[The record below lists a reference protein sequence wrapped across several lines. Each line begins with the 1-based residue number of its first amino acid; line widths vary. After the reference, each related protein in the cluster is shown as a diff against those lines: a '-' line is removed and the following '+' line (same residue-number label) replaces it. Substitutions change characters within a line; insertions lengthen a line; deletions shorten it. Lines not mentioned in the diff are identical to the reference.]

1 MMAERGGSMQES
13 QAHGAEVASEQA
25 PVVAARCDEY
35 QLDSVRAA
43 LRAILAPL
51 GGMAAFVRPGERIAL
66 KPNLLLGTAPELAIV
81 THPAVT
87 AAVAIEVKEAG
98 AHPIVVESP
107 GSGIVHAKT
116 FIERVYRKTG
126 YREASE
132 TYGFDLNLDT
142 TYETAS
148 YPDGRLVRRFEVM
161 TPILRADG
169 VINLCKFK
177 THTFQ
182 IFTGATKNL
191 FGVIPGLNKVGY
203 HGRFADPVRFGE
215 MLLDVAAFAAP
226 RLSIMDA
233 VVGLEG
239 KGPGTGGK
247 ARPLGF
253 LLAGTD
259 TVAIDVACCRI
270 GRIDT
275 AAVPVLV
282 AARERRLWSGR
293 SADVDTLGVPVA
305 DLQVQD
311 FALPERR
318 ARDRGD
324 SPVTLVETLSRRV
337 LQGGFTPMPRPKQG
351 RCTRCAA
358 CEQACPT
365 GAMSMGEKVAQVDD
379 SLCIRCYCCHE
390 VCPEAAIDLEFKG
403 WGRVVNRLGLAG

>member
-1 MMAERGGSMQES
+1 MQEGETP
-13 QAHGAEVASEQA
+13 QVRVGSEQTA
-25 PVVAARCDEY
+25 VIATRCGDYDFETV
-35 QLDSVRAA
+35 QSA
-43 LRAILAPL
+43 LRKVLAPL

-66 KPNLLLGTAPELAIV
+66 KPNLLLGTAPELAIT

-87 AAVAIEVKEAG
+87 AAVAVEVREAG
-98 AHPIVVESP
+98 AHPVVVESP

-116 FIERVYRKTG
+116 FIDRVYRKTG
-126 YREASE
+126 YREAAE
-132 TYGFDLNLDT
+132 RHGFELNLDT
-142 TYETAS
+142 GYEAVS

-161 TPILRADG
+161 NPILAADG

-215 MLLDVAAFAAP
+215 MLLDVAAFANP

-270 GRIDT
+270 ARIDT

-282 AARERRLWSGR
+282 AAHEHGLWSGR
-293 SADVDTLGVPVA
+293 AADVDTLGVPVA

-311 FALPERR
+311 FVLP
-318 ARDRGD
+318 ARQARERGD

-337 LQGGFTPMPRPKQG
+337 LQGGFTPMPRPKKG
-351 RCTRCAA
+351 RCTRCGD
-358 CEQACPT
+358 CVQACPT
-365 GAMSMGEKVAQVDD
+365 EAMSMGEEVSKVDD
-379 SLCIRCYCCHE
+379 DLCIRCYCCHE
-390 VCPEAAIDLEFKG
+390 VCPYAAIDLEFKG
-403 WGRVVNRLGLAG
+403 LGRVFNRLGLAG